1 MAVQRDAPWL
11 AGVVETT
18 MQGLLGAIRGSQ
30 SGKEWRA
37 CGALIACALAF
48 SLMTVCVKHLGGR
61 LPVAEVVLVRS
72 LISIAITLA
81 MLRRLKVS
89 PWGEQ
94 RGLLLIR
101 GGLGTAALLCFFE
114 ALARLPLAAATL
126 LQYTYPTLT
135 ALAAWLLLGEPIRRR
150 IGIAVLLGLL
160 GVMLVVQPEWV
171 GSTVGSLPAM
181 AALIGLGGALLTALA
196 YVSVR
201 QLSVQEHPLVIVFYF
216 PLVSVPA
223 TLPLLWGQA
232 TLWPNPTEWVW
243 LIGVGLFTQ
252 LGQIWLTEGLAALPA
267 ARATSINYVQ
277 VVFASLWGVLFFAE
291 PITGVVVLGAL
302 CVLGAT
308 LISLSARTA
317 RKAET

>member
-1 MAVQRDAPWL
+1 MKGIVR
-11 AGVVETT
+11 
-18 MQGLLGAIRGSQ
+18 AIRGSQ
-30 SGKEWRA
+30 SSEEWQA
-37 CGALIACALAF
+37 CSALIACALAF

-61 LPVAEVVLVRS
+61 LPVAEIVLVRS

-81 MLRRLKVS
+81 MLRRLRVS
-89 PWGEQ
+89 PWGKQ
-94 RGLLLIR
+94 RGLLFIR

-114 ALARLPLAAATL
+114 ALAQLPLAAATL

-150 IGIAVLLGLL
+150 IGFAVLLGLL
-160 GVMLVVQPEWV
+160 GVMLVVQPQWV
-171 GSTVGSLPAM
+171 GSTMDGLPVM
-181 AALIGLGGALLTALA
+181 AVLIGLGGALLTALA

-223 TLPLLWGQA
+223 TLPLLWGEA
-232 TLWPNPTEWVW
+232 ALWPHPTEWLW
-243 LIGVGLFTQ
+243 LLGVGLFTQ
-252 LGQIWLTEGLAALPA
+252 LGQIWLTQGLAALPA
-267 ARATSINYVQ
+267 ARATSIDYVQ

-291 PITGVVVLGAL
+291 PITSAVVLGAL

-317 RKAET
+317 RKMES

>member
-1 MAVQRDAPWL
+1 
-11 AGVVETT
+11 
-18 MQGLLGAIRGSQ
+18 MQGLLRAIKGSQ
-30 SGKEWRA
+30 TAQEWRA
-37 CGALIACALAF
+37 CGLLIACALAF
-48 SLMTVCVKHLGGR
+48 SLMTVCVKYLGGR

-81 MLRRLKVS
+81 MLRRLGVS

-94 RGLLLIR
+94 RRLLLVR
-101 GGLGTAALLCFFE
+101 GGLGTAALLCFFD

-135 ALAAWLLLGEPIRRR
+135 ALAAWLLLGEYVRRR
-150 IGIAVLLGLL
+150 LGIAVLLGLV
-160 GVMLVVQPEWV
+160 GVTLVVQPQWV
-171 GSTVGSLPAM
+171 DSTTQNLPVM
-181 AALIGLGGALLTALA
+181 AALIGVSGALLTALS

-201 QLSVQEHPLVIVFYF
+201 QLSVKEHPLVIVFYF

-223 TLPLLWGQA
+223 TLLLLWGQP
-232 TLWPNPTEWVW
+232 TLLPTPTEWIW
-243 LIGVGLFTQ
+243 LLGVGLFTQ

-277 VVFASLWGVLFFAE
+277 VVFASFWGMLFFAE
-291 PITGVVVLGAL
+291 PITGGVVLGAM

-308 LISLSARTA
+308 LISLSARSSRQPEA
-317 RKAET
+317 